1 MLSIELTGLLGL
13 LFTIVAVGMV
23 ATRLGRR
30 SAPQAGTSARRI
42 KSA

>member
-30 SAPQAGTSARRI
+30 GAPQSGISARSI
-42 KSA
+42 KKA